1 MIGNSAY
8 FSYQLNLRR
17 KDGELTFCV
26 SQLSLGN
33 KAIRKKMIFY
43 WLITNNLLHSRS
55 SAEEAANASP
65 APTIPGL
72 VAQRKAHNNWVKK
85 AHNDRTI
92 QYTIDFKA
100 FS

>member
-1 MIGNSAY
+1 MIGNSVY
-8 FSYQLNLRR
+8 FSYRLNLRR

-33 KAIRKKMIFY
+33 IAVRKKMLFY
-43 WLITNNLLHSRS
+43 WLITNNLHSRS

-72 VAQRKAHNNWVKK
+72 VA
-85 AHNDRTI
+85 
-92 QYTIDFKA
+92 
-100 FS
+100 